1 MPDLEQLT
9 ANSKVSPGWILLGHA
24 DDQSAA
30 LGCDGWSAP
39 AWTATVGCPFPTHQC
54 TVPAENRLW
63 PDKQS
68 RPSRPRE
75 PGAQSRHDHS
85 ILGAQRTRWICR
97 SLLALGVGAPAPP
110 PGAWLDR
117 RDWWQTHRATSES
130 ANRSLKPPRRRES
143 LTPRG
148 HRVLQPSAT

>member
-54 TVPAENRLW
+54 TVPAEHRLW

-85 ILGAQRTRWICR
+85 ITWRPAHALDLPLKYLHLASERQHLRLELGLIAVTGGKHIEQQANQRIDHG
-97 SLLALGVGAPAPP
+97 SHHAGAKA
-110 PGAWLDR
+110 
-117 RDWWQTHRATSES
+117 
-130 ANRSLKPPRRRES
+130 
-143 LTPRG
+143 
-148 HRVLQPSAT
+148 